1 MSFSDLTFLFYFLPL
16 FFAVYYILPFRFKNA
31 ALVLGSFAF
40 YFIGAGT
47 RDTLLLSGVLLLH
60 YALARAMA
68 GKEVR
73 TRKALLIIAL
83 AADLFCLVYFKYAA
97 FILENL
103 GKLTGTAFSLVELA
117 LPLGVSF
124 YLFQSA
130 GYLIDVYRGEVPAQR
145 NFIDLA
151 AYIAMFPQLIAGPIV
166 RYSDVAA
173 ELKSRTHSVSAA
185 AEGVRRFTVG
195 FAKKIFYTP
204 RNNDRGL
211 YQAVF
216 VKSIFR
222 QSITTRILRKFIV

>member
-40 YFIGAGT
+40 YFIGAGA

-117 LPLGVSF
+117 LPLGISF
-124 YLFQSA
+124 TFSRA
-130 GYLIDVYRGEVPAQR
+130 RGTSSTS
-145 NFIDLA
+145 IA
-151 AYIAMFPQLIAGPIV
+151 ARRRRKTSSTTPLSP
-166 RYSDVAA
+166 
-173 ELKSRTHSVSAA
+173 SRSPSSRWGRSYAA
-185 AEGVRRFTVG
+185 ANG
-195 FAKKIFYTP
+195 A
-204 RNNDRGL
+204 
-211 YQAVF
+211 AH
-216 VKSIFR
+216 
-222 QSITTRILRKFIV
+222 

>member
-1 MSFSDLTFLFYFLPL
+1 M
-16 FFAVYYILPFRFKNA
+16 
-31 ALVLGSFAF
+31 LGSFAF
-40 YFIGAGT
+40 YFIGAGA

-130 GYLIDVYRGEVPAQR
+130 GYLIDVYRGEEAEKTSSTTPPSPSRSPSSRWGRSYATA
-145 NFIDLA
+145 NGA
-151 AYIAMFPQLIAGPIV
+151 A
-166 RYSDVAA
+166 
-173 ELKSRTHSVSAA
+173 H
-185 AEGVRRFTVG
+185 
-195 FAKKIFYTP
+195 
-204 RNNDRGL
+204 
-211 YQAVF
+211 
-216 VKSIFR
+216 
-222 QSITTRILRKFIV
+222 

>member
-40 YFIGAGT
+40 YFIGAGA

-103 GKLTGTAFSLVELA
+103 GKLSRNEILLLVFVCFA
-117 LPLGVSF
+117 LMMWIF
-124 YLFQSA
+124 A
-130 GYLIDVYRGEVPAQR
+130 ADWIEPA
-145 NFIDLA
+145 LA
-151 AYIAMFPQLIAGPIV
+151 ALLVVASVISVVLLTLPQPGRITEPTLTCA
-166 RYSDVAA
+166 R
-173 ELKSRTHSVSAA
+173 SA
-185 AEGVRRFTVG
+185 
-195 FAKKIFYTP
+195 ICW
-204 RNNDRGL
+204 
-211 YQAVF
+211 
-216 VKSIFR
+216 
-222 QSITTRILRKFIV
+222 

>member
-16 FFAVYYILPFRFKNA
+16 FFAVYCILPFRFKNA

-40 YFIGAGT
+40 YFIGAGA

-103 GKLTGTAFSLVELA
+103 GKLTGTAYRIGIMNICAGGHTQENSSYYIYYFFHFWL
-117 LPLGVSF
+117 F
-124 YLFQSA
+124 YKVILHL
-130 GYLIDVYRGEVPAQR
+130 GYLPKE
-145 NFIDLA
+145 
-151 AYIAMFPQLIAGPIV
+151 
-166 RYSDVAA
+166 
-173 ELKSRTHSVSAA
+173 
-185 AEGVRRFTVG
+185 
-195 FAKKIFYTP
+195 
-204 RNNDRGL
+204 
-211 YQAVF
+211 
-216 VKSIFR
+216 
-222 QSITTRILRKFIV
+222 